1 MCLIYIGTETHT
13 QWCIYYTYVILYMY
27 DDCVYDVYFFKKQ
40 NSISIVTMK
49 FTVRTR
55 ILHSVFDNDRVG
67 GFDYIWF
74 II

>member
-1 MCLIYIGTETHT
+1 MCLICIGTETHT
-13 QWCIYYTYVILYMY
+13 HTMVYILYMY
-27 DDCVYDVYFFKKQ
+27 DDCVYDVHFFKKQ

>member
-13 QWCIYYTYVILYMY
+13 HNGVYIIHTSHYVY